1 MTHNADQN
9 ADQIDQSFVQSH
21 FPGLKSDWVFFDNAG
36 GSQTVQG
43 AIDKIT
49 EFLTHRDVQIGGSYD
64 VSLKAAEALMDGRRA
79 IQTMVNAARPEEIVF
94 GHSTTA
100 LVQILANATRSQFS
114 PGDEIIISIADHES
128 NIGPWDRLREFGVVI
143 KFWPVDRDTYAL
155 RLDDLDALM
164 TERTKLVCV
173 HHVSNI
179 LGQVNPIAD
188 YARFVHERGAKIC
201 VDAVAYAPHRAIDV
215 QAWDVDYYVFS
226 LYKCYGP
233 HVAVMYGKYDLLAE
247 LDGQYHYFYGKD
259 KVPGKLEPGNPN
271 YELAFSAVGIVDYLV
286 ALGEQAGADTGS
298 RREKLE
304 AAFAAI
310 AKQEDMLTD
319 RLLAYLGGRNDV
331 RVIGAT
337 HNKGSN
343 RVPTIAFKIDGQDS
357 GAFTRAM
364 DAYGIAI
371 RFGDFHTRRL
381 VEDLGESGD
390 NGVIR
395 VSMVHYNTLEQVDR
409 LCAAMTGI
417 TTNSNAA

>member
-1 MTHNADQN
+1 MTETK
-9 ADQIDQSFVQSH
+9 DQIDQTFVQSH
-21 FPGLKSDWVFFDNAG
+21 FPGLKSDWAFFDNAG
-36 GSQTVQG
+36 GSQTVLG
-43 AIDKIT
+43 AIEKVT

-64 VSLKAAEALMDGRRA
+64 VSLAAAAALMDGRRA
-79 IQTMVNAARPEEIVF
+79 MQTMTNAARPEEIVF

-100 LVQILANATRSQFS
+100 LMQILANAMRSQFV

-128 NIGPWDRLREFGVVI
+128 NIGPWDRLREFGIVV
-143 KFWPVDRDTYAL
+143 KFWPVDKETYAL
-155 RLDDLDALM
+155 QLDDLDALM

-188 YARFVHERGAKIC
+188 YAKFVHDRGAKIC

-233 HVAVMYGKYDLLAE
+233 HVAVMYGKYDLLTE

-271 YELAFSAVGIVDYLV
+271 YELAFSAVGIVEYLA
-286 ALGEQAGADTGS
+286 ALGEHEGGTGTQ
-298 RREKLE
+298 RNKLE
-304 AAFAAI
+304 AAFVAI
-310 AKQEDMLTD
+310 AKQEDALTN
-319 RLLAYLGGRNDV
+319 RLLANLRGRNDV

-337 HNKGSN
+337 RNIGSN
-343 RVPTIAFKIDGQDS
+343 RVPTIAFRIDGHHS
-357 GAFTRAM
+357 GEFTNAM
-364 DAYGIAI
+364 DEYGIAI

-381 VEDLGESGD
+381 VEALGEDEDG
-390 NGVIR
+390 GVIR

-409 LCAAMTGI
+409 FCAAMTAI
-417 TTNSNAA
+417 TGNSAAA